1 MAKWIKAVVP
11 RMLSAL
17 ASDTPGSSIEIWLV
31 PTGWTLASET
41 PRALTRF
48 CSTGMVSVWAWAIV
62 IPFRGPERQ
71 GGSASTGLSGPWQ
84 MATVSS
90 EPPTM
95 SSPLWRV
102 ML

>member
-1 MAKWIKAVVP
+1 
-11 RMLSAL
+11 MLSAL
-17 ASDTPGSSIEIWLV
+17 ASETPGSSIEIWSL

-48 CSTGMVSVWAWAIV
+48 CSTGMVSVWAWVIE

-71 GGSASTGLSGPWQ
+71 VGSASTGLLGPWQ
-84 MATVSS
+84 MAMVSS

-95 SSPLWRV
+95 SRPLCRV
-102 ML
+102 MS